1 MRCDAM
7 RTTRTISSQ
16 YAYWWIVIV
25 VVIVIV
31 IVPTA
36 RSALVCVGVFML
48 PMCVGVCVGVWACVC
63 ALSLVAYAMSFGL
76 FSNCTHRLVA
86 SRFRSCILFF
96 ILFLGNCALS
106 FSHPSTQQ
114 QTVFPPT
121 FLSNAFW
128 WTMPCV
134 IAMPSRRAKRG
145 KCKTLNQLTHLSP
158 LREGSSRP

>member
-36 RSALVCVGVFML
+36 CSALVCVGVFML

-63 ALSLVAYAMSFGL
+63 VWLVTCCICNEF
-76 FSNCTHRLVA
+76 
-86 SRFRSCILFF
+86 RFVFQL
-96 ILFLGNCALS
+96 
-106 FSHPSTQQ
+106 HP
-114 QTVFPPT
+114 
-121 FLSNAFW
+121 
-128 WTMPCV
+128 
-134 IAMPSRRAKRG
+134 PSRRVAFSFVHFVFHFVSRKLCIIFFPSKHTTTNCFSTNLLVERLLMDDALCNCHAKASCETRQVQD
-145 KCKTLNQLTHLSP
+145 T
-158 LREGSSRP
+158 